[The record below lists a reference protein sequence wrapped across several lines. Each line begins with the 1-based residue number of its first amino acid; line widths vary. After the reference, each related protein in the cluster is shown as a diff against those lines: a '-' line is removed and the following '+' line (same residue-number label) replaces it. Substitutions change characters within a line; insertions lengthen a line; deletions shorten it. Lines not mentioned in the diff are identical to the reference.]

1 MIRAMTP
8 ADWPQV
14 AAIYEQGLSG
24 GTSTFNTVCPTWEE
38 WDKSHLPQCRFVTE
52 EQGVVTGWAAISPTS
67 SRPVYRGVVEV
78 SIYIHQDWRGQGVG
92 KQLLS
97 HLCCES
103 EKEGFWTLYVSIF
116 AVNKASLALHET
128 CGFRRIGYREKISKD
143 RFGVWQD
150 TIIMERRS
158 KIIV

>member
-14 AAIYEQGLSG
+14 SAIYEQGLQG

-52 EQGVVTGWAAISPTS
+52 EKGIVTGWAAISPTS

-78 SIYIHQDWRGQGVG
+78 SIYIHQNWRGQGVG
-92 KQLLS
+92 KRLLS
-97 HLCCES
+97 HLCDES

-116 AVNKASLALHET
+116 AVNKASLALHEK
-128 CGFRRIGYREKISKD
+128 CGFRRIGCREKISKD

-158 KIIV
+158 KTIF